1 MKFRDLWIHAF
12 HEAQDAPPAS
22 IPFPFEGKTQG
33 EFFAGALRS
42 VATVAF
48 LLALPAFMFAPP
60 VPAATLTDQMGRSVT
75 LPAKVEKLVVIP
87 IPLASMVMAVD
98 GGAARISGMN
108 SAAKSDIDEG
118 LLGRLFP
125 AAARIPTQVAGES
138 FAPNGEALAAAR
150 PDLVIQWGDRGDA
163 IVTPIR
169 QLGLPVLTIKYG
181 DSRFAAEW
189 LRLVGAAIGKQA
201 RGEALAT
208 WFEARMTEVERR
220 GAAIPA
226 KARPRVLY
234 LMRGRSALL
243 VAGKNTSMDGDIVR
257 AGGVNPA
264 GQLPGFAPVGVEQI
278 LAWNPD
284 IILLNNFEREMSP
297 QAFYADGR
305 FKGLAAV
312 TKKQVYRYPRGG
324 FRWDPP
330 SQETPLALDW
340 LYGVLHPTRPMPDLR
355 ARIAHAYQ
363 MLYGYPVDAAE
374 IDRILRLDENGQS
387 AHYLKRFGRQ
397 P

>member
-1 MKFRDLWIHAF
+1 MRYRDSLRRMQAMKCRSPVFSVTL
-12 HEAQDAPPAS
+12 
-22 IPFPFEGKTQG
+22 
-33 EFFAGALRS
+33 AG
-42 VATVAF
+42 
-48 LLALPAFMFAPP
+48 LALA
-60 VPAATLTDQMGRSVT
+60 VLLVSGAAEAESVRDQMGHSVV

-87 IPLASMVMAVD
+87 IPLASMVMALD
-98 GGAARISGMN
+98 GGAARLSGIN
-108 SAAKSDIDEG
+108 SAARSDIDEG
-118 LLGRLFP
+118 LLGRMFP
-125 AAARIPTQVAGES
+125 AAARLSTQVAGES

-169 QLGLPVLTIKYG
+169 QLGLPVLTLKYG
-181 DSRFAAEW
+181 DSRWAADW
-189 LRLVGAAIGKQA
+189 LRLTGTVIGKKA
-201 RGEALAT
+201 RGEKLAT
-208 WFEARMTEVERR
+208 WFETRVTEVERR
-220 GAAIPA
+220 AAAIPTTE
-226 KARPRVLY
+226 RPRVLY

-243 VAGKNTSMDGDIVR
+243 VAGKNTSMDGDIAR

-264 GQLPGFAPVGVEQI
+264 GALPGFAPVGIEQI

-284 IILLNNFEREMSP
+284 IILLNNFERELST

-312 TKKQVYRYPRGG
+312 TKKRVYRYPRGG

-340 LYGVLHPTRPMPDLR
+340 LYGVLHPDRAMPDLR
-355 ARIAHAYQ
+355 ARVGEAYQ
-363 MLYGYPVDAAE
+363 MLYGYRLSEVE
-374 IDRILRLDENGQS
+374 IDRILRFDENGQS
-387 AHYLKRFGRQ
+387 AHYLARFGKR